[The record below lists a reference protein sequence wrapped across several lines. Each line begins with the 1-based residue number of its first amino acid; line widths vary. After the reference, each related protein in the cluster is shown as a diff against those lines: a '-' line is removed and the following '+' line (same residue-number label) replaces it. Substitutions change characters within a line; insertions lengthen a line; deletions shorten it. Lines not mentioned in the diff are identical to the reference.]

1 MAPHRDAGTE
11 LHSHGAATLARA
23 LREGTTTSVE
33 VVESLLARIA
43 SIDAVGTDVEL
54 RSVLAVA
61 GDALEA
67 AHRADDERAAGATR
81 SALHGV
87 PVVVKD
93 NIEAD
98 GLPGT
103 AGATSLAERP
113 VVADAPLV
121 GRLRA
126 AGMVVLAAT
135 NLSEWANIR
144 SPRSTSGWSAVGG
157 LTVNPY
163 RLDRSAGGSS
173 SGSGA
178 AVAAGLSP
186 LAVGTETDGSITCP
200 ASLNGLAGIKPTVG
214 AIPKDGVVPISQ
226 SQDSPGP
233 MARSVEDVALL
244 YEVLADTHDVVAR
257 VAAGANGL
265 RIGAATTLVTNHP
278 GTDALFAKAITS
290 LERAGATV
298 RDVAFPTTPDEVDED
313 ELTVLLCELS
323 DDLSAYL
330 VGRAG
335 TGPRSLA
342 EVIAHE
348 KAHADVELAH
358 FGHEFF
364 ERSVAS
370 GGRRSDAYAPARA
383 RNLAWAT
390 STCLG
395 PALATVDL
403 VVAPSYGPAW
413 KNDLTLGGHP
423 AAYSGICSAPSIAGW
438 PIATV
443 PMGLVEGL
451 PVGLSLVGRPGTE
464 PVLLAAAAGVERE
477 LGLLEDGA
485 LTPTFAP
492 AQRS

>member
-1 MAPHRDAGTE
+1 MAPRHDDPDD
-11 LHSHGAATLARA
+11 LHEWSAARVATA
-23 LREGTTTSVE
+23 LREGAVTSLE
-33 VVESLLARIA
+33 VVEVLLARIA
-43 SIDAVGTDVEL
+43 TLDEPGTDVEL
-54 RSVLAVA
+54 RSVLAIA
-61 GDALEA
+61 SDATDA
-67 AHRADDERAAGATR
+67 ARRADDERARGAVR

-87 PVVVKD
+87 PIVIKD
-93 NIEAD
+93 NVEAV

-103 AGATSLAERP
+103 AGATSLSSRP
-113 VVADAPLV
+113 VTTDAPLV
-121 GRLRA
+121 GRLRD

-178 AVAAGLSP
+178 AVAARLAP

-200 ASLNGLAGIKPTVG
+200 ASLNGVTGIKPTVG
-214 AIPKDGVVPISQ
+214 AVPKDRVVPISA

-233 MARSVEDVALL
+233 MARSVEDVAIL
-244 YEVLADTHDVVAR
+244 YEVLAGVDGVAAR
-257 VAAGANGL
+257 VAAGADGL
-265 RIGAATTLVTNHP
+265 RIGAATTLLTSHP
-278 GTDALFAKAITS
+278 ATDACFGEAIRC

-298 RDVAFPTTPDEVDED
+298 TDVAYPAATSEVDDD
-313 ELTVLLCELS
+313 ELTVLLCELT

-330 VGRAG
+330 ASRPGD
-335 TGPRSLA
+335 GPRSLD
-342 EVIAHE
+342 EVVAHE
-348 KAHADVELAH
+348 KAHADVELRH
-358 FGHEFF
+358 FGHELF
-364 ERSVAS
+364 EQALAS
-370 GGRRSDAYAPARA
+370 GGRASPAYAAARA
-383 RNLAWAT
+383 RNVAWAT
-390 STCLG
+390 TGCLE
-395 PALATVDL
+395 PALESVDV

-443 PMGLVEGL
+443 PMGLVDGL

-464 PVLLAAAAGVERE
+464 AVLLAAAAGLEQTA
-477 LGLLEDGA
+477 GLLGDGA
-485 LTPTFAP
+485 LAPTFVA
-492 AQRS
+492 AQRA

>member
-1 MAPHRDAGTE
+1 MASA
-11 LHSHGAATLARA
+11 
-23 LREGTTTSVE
+23 REGLHDVHEWSAARVAAALADGAVTSSEIVAALVE
-33 VVESLLARIA
+33 RIA
-43 SIDAVGTDVEL
+43 SIDAPGSEIEL
-54 RSVLAVA
+54 RAVLAVA
-61 GDALEA
+61 SDAADA
-67 AHRADDERAAGATR
+67 ARRADDERAGGRAR

-87 PVVVKD
+87 PVVIKD
-93 NIEAD
+93 NVEAV

-103 AGATSLAERP
+103 AGATSLAGRP
-113 VVADAPLV
+113 VVGDAPLV
-121 GRLRA
+121 RRLRD

-178 AVAAGLSP
+178 AVAARLSP
-186 LAVGTETDGSITCP
+186 LSVGTETDGSITCP
-200 ASLNGLAGIKPTVG
+200 ASLNGLAGLKPAVG
-214 AIPKDGVVPISQ
+214 AIPKDGVVPISA

-244 YEVLADTHDVVAR
+244 YEVLAGLEGVVDR
-257 VAAGANGL
+257 VAAGVDGL
-265 RIGAATTLVTNHP
+265 RIGAATTLLTSHP
-278 GTDALFAKAITS
+278 GTDALFAEAIVH

-298 RDVAFPTTPDEVDED
+298 SDVAYAATPNEVDED
-313 ELTVLLCELS
+313 ELTVLLCELA

-330 VGRAG
+330 AARPGD
-335 TGPRSLA
+335 GPRSLDD
-342 EVIAHE
+342 VLAHE
-348 KAHADVELAH
+348 TAHADVELRF

-364 ERSVAS
+364 ERAVDT
-370 GGRRSDAYAPARA
+370 GGRASEDYAGARA
-383 RNLAWAT
+383 RNVEWAT
-390 STCLG
+390 ASCLE
-395 PALATVDL
+395 PALARVDL

-443 PMGLVEGL
+443 PMGLVDGL

-464 PVLLAAAAGVERE
+464 AILLAAAAGLERTA
-477 LGLLEDGA
+477 GLLGDDA
-485 LTPTFAP
+485 LAPTYAA
-492 AQRS
+492 AQRA

>member
-1 MAPHRDAGTE
+1 MAPTRDVSDE
-11 LHSHGAATLARA
+11 LHEWSAARVAAA
-23 LREGTTTSVE
+23 LREGTTSSAE
-33 VVESLLARIA
+33 VVDALLARIA
-43 SIDAVGTDVEL
+43 SIDAPGTDVEL
-54 RSVLAVA
+54 RAVLAVA
-61 GDALEA
+61 ADATDA
-67 AHRADDERAAGATR
+67 ARRADDERSRGAPR

-93 NIEAD
+93 NVEAV

-103 AGATSLAERP
+103 AGATSLAGRP
-113 VVADAPLV
+113 VRTDAPLV
-121 GRLRA
+121 RRLRE

-157 LTVNPY
+157 LTVNPF

-178 AVAAGLSP
+178 AVAARLSP

-200 ASLNGLAGIKPTVG
+200 ASLNGVAGLKPTVG
-214 AIPKDGVVPISQ
+214 AIPRDGVVPISA

-233 MARSVEDVALL
+233 MARTVEDVALL
-244 YEVLADTHDVVAR
+244 YEVLAGVDGVVDR
-257 VAAGANGL
+257 VAAGADGL
-265 RIGAATTLVTNHP
+265 RIGAATTLLTSHP
-278 GTDALFAKAITS
+278 ATDTLFAEAIRCF
-290 LERAGATV
+290 ERAGATV
-298 RDVAFPTTPDEVDED
+298 SDVACPAAPAEVDED
-313 ELTVLLCELS
+313 ELTVLLGELV

-330 VGRAG
+330 AGRPG
-335 TGPRSLA
+335 DGPRSLTD
-342 EVIAHE
+342 VLAHE
-348 KAHADVELAH
+348 AAHADVELRY

-364 ERSVAS
+364 ERAAAS
-370 GGRRSDAYAPARA
+370 GGRASADYGPARA
-383 RNLAWAT
+383 RSLDWAT
-390 STCLG
+390 TVCLE
-395 PALATVDL
+395 PALAAVDL

-443 PMGLVEGL
+443 PMGLVDGL

-464 PVLLAAAAGVERE
+464 AVLLAAAAGMERVK
-477 LGLLEDGA
+477 GLLGDDA
-485 LTPTFAP
+485 LAPTFAP
-492 AQRS
+492 QQRA